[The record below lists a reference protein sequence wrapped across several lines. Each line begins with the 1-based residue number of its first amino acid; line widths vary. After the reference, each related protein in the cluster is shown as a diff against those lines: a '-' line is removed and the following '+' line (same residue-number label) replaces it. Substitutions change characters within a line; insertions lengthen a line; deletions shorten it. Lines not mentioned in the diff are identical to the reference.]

1 MKKHPAI
8 SFVSLI
14 FAVLGSVLLLQTN
27 SAFAELSKPTPR
39 VDHECS
45 RIAKK
50 LSSVGYKECL
60 SRQMQ
65 HSGSVSTQGAP
76 ILIKEYP
83 PLENR
88 EPMGRVLLVG
98 GIHGDEYSSVSVTF
112 KWLKTLDKYHSG
124 LFHWRISPLMN
135 PDGLLK
141 KKSTRTN
148 ANGVDLNRNFPTRD
162 WKEKSKYYWEV
173 KTRKNPRRYPGPEP
187 LSESESRWFYDE
199 INDFKPD
206 IIIAVHA
213 PHGIVDFNHNGHTDA
228 PDKLGRLHLN
238 LLGTYPGSLGN
249 FAGMQRRIP
258 VLTIELQHAGI
269 MPSPGE
275 INDIWV
281 DMIRWL
287 KQNMPEDNSTEPVD
301 LEKELR
307 LAMGDQIMGDQ
318 ILVDQVLGDQTLGDG
333 AQVDQKK
340 SGSNNVLN

>member
-1 MKKHPAI
+1 MKT
-8 SFVSLI
+8 SFKNALAAFI
-14 FAVLGSVLLLQTN
+14 FTVPGSVLLLHTSN
-27 SAFAELSKPTPR
+27 VFAEVLKPTPR

-50 LSSVGYKECL
+50 LSSVSYEECL
-60 SRQMQ
+60 DRQLQ
-65 HSGSVSTQGAP
+65 RSASISTQGAP
-76 ILIKEYP
+76 ILLKEYP
-83 PLENR
+83 PLKNR

-112 KWLKTLDKYHSG
+112 KWLKTLDRYHSG

-162 WKEKSKYYWEV
+162 WKEKSKHYWEV
-173 KTRKNPRRYPGPEP
+173 ETRKNPRRYPGPEP
-187 LSESESRWFYDE
+187 LSESESRWLYDE
-199 INDFKPD
+199 INNFKPD
-206 IIIAVHA
+206 VIIAVHA
-213 PHGIVDFNHNGHTDA
+213 PHGIVDFNHNGSTDA
-228 PDKLGRLHLN
+228 QDKLGRLHLN

-249 FAGMQRRIP
+249 FAGIQRSIP
-258 VLTIELQHAGI
+258 VLTIELKHAGI

-281 DMIRWL
+281 DMVRWL
-287 KQNMPEDNSTEPVD
+287 KENIPEDNSTESVD

-307 LAMGDQIMGDQ
+307 LALGDQIQGDNAP
-318 ILVDQVLGDQTLGDG
+318 GDIQGDE
-333 AQVDQKK
+333 KK
-340 SGSNNVLN
+340 LDNNDVLN

>member
-1 MKKHPAI
+1 MKI
-8 SFVSLI
+8 SITKSLVTLTLT
-14 FAVLGSVLLLQTN
+14 VLGSVLLLQMS
-27 SAFAELSKPTPR
+27 SAFAEVSKPTPR

-45 RIAKK
+45 RIGKK

-60 SRQMQ
+60 NRDLRQ
-65 HSGSVSTQGAP
+65 SDSVSAQGAP
-76 ILIKEYP
+76 ILVKEYP
-83 PLENR
+83 PLESR

-148 ANGVDLNRNFPTRD
+148 ANGVDLNRNFPTVD
-162 WKEKSKYYWEV
+162 WKVKSKYYWEV
-173 KTRKNPRRYPGPEP
+173 TTSKNPRRYPGPDP
-187 LSESESRWFYDE
+187 LSESESRWLYDE
-199 INDFKPD
+199 INTFKPD
-206 IIIAVHA
+206 VIIAVHA
-213 PHGIVDFNHNGHTDA
+213 PHGIVDFNHNGHADA

-249 FAGMQRRIP
+249 FGGMQRGIP
-258 VLTIELQHAGI
+258 VLTIELSHAGI

-287 KQNMPEDNSTEPVD
+287 KQNMPEDNSTDEPVD

-307 LAMGDQIMGDQ
+307 LAIGDTT
-318 ILVDQVLGDQTLGDG
+318 LGDQTMVDKNSGDENQAG
-333 AQVDQKK
+333 
-340 SGSNNVLN
+340 NNDILN

>member
-1 MKKHPAI
+1 MKKHPA
-8 SFVSLI
+8 FSLVTLTLT
-14 FAVLGSVLLLQTN
+14 VLGSVLLLQM
-27 SAFAELSKPTPR
+27 SSVFAEVSMPTPR
-39 VDHECS
+39 VDNECS

-50 LSSVGYKECL
+50 LSSVGYQECL
-60 SRQMQ
+60 SRQLQ

-83 PLENR
+83 PLDNR

-98 GIHGDEYSSVSVTF
+98 GVHGDEYSSVSVTF
-112 KWLKTLDKYHSG
+112 KWLKILDKYHSG

-141 KKSTRTN
+141 KKSKRTN
-148 ANGVDLNRNFPTRD
+148 ANGVDLNRNFPTPD
-162 WKEKSKYYWEV
+162 WMVKSKYYWEV
-173 KTRKNPRRYPGPEP
+173 TTSKNPRRYPGPEP

-199 INDFKPD
+199 INNFKPD
-206 IIIAVHA
+206 VIIAVHA
-213 PHGIVDFNHNGHTDA
+213 PHGIVDFNHNGHTDNA
-228 PDKLGRLHLN
+228 PNKLGRLHLN

-258 VLTIELQHAGI
+258 VLTIELSHAGI

-287 KQNMPEDNSTEPVD
+287 KQNMPEENSTEPVD

-307 LAMGDQIMGDQ
+307 LA
-318 ILVDQVLGDQTLGDG
+318 LGDQTLGDN
-333 AQVDQKK
+333 AHANEKK
-340 SGSNNVLN
+340 SNDNDVLN

>member
-1 MKKHPAI
+1 MRKNPAI
-8 SFVSLI
+8 SLVTLTLT
-14 FAVLGSVLLLQTN
+14 VLGSILLLQMS
-27 SAFAELSKPTPR
+27 SAFAETSKPTPR
-39 VDHECS
+39 VDNECS
-45 RIAKK
+45 RIGKK
-50 LSSVGYKECL
+50 LSSVGYQECL
-60 SRQMQ
+60 SRQLQ
-65 HSGSVSTQGAP
+65 LSGSVSTQGAP

-83 PLENR
+83 PLESR
-88 EPMGRVLLVG
+88 EPMGRILLVG
-98 GIHGDEYSSVSVTF
+98 GVHGDEYSSVSVTF

-148 ANGVDLNRNFPTRD
+148 ANGVDLNRNFPTPD
-162 WKEKSKYYWEV
+162 WMVKSKYYWEV
-173 KTRKNPRRYPGPEP
+173 TTSKNPRRYPGPEP

-199 INDFKPD
+199 INNFKPD
-206 IIIAVHA
+206 VIIAVHA

-258 VLTIELQHAGI
+258 VLTIELKHAGI

-287 KQNMPEDNSTEPVD
+287 KQNMPEENSTEPVD

-307 LAMGDQIMGDQ
+307 LA
-318 ILVDQVLGDQTLGDG
+318 LGDQGMGENARGDETTS
-333 AQVDQKK
+333 D
-340 SGSNNVLN
+340 NNDVLN

>member
-1 MKKHPAI
+1 MKI
-8 SFVSLI
+8 SITSSLVTLN
-14 FAVLGSVLLLQTN
+14 FNALAFSVLGSVLLLQVS
-27 SAFAELSKPTPR
+27 SAFAEVSKPTPR

-60 SRQMQ
+60 DRDLRQ
-65 HSGSVSTQGAP
+65 STAVSAQGAP

-83 PLENR
+83 PLETR

-148 ANGVDLNRNFPTRD
+148 ANGVDLNRNFPTVD
-162 WKEKSKYYWEV
+162 WKVKSKYYWEV
-173 KTRKNPRRYPGPEP
+173 TTSKNPRRYPGPDP
-187 LSESESRWFYDE
+187 LSESESRWLYDE
-199 INDFKPD
+199 INTFKPD
-206 IIIAVHA
+206 VIIAVHA
-213 PHGIVDFNHNGHTDA
+213 PHGIVDFNHNGHADA

-249 FAGMQRRIP
+249 FGGMQRGIP
-258 VLTIELQHAGI
+258 VLTIELRHAGI

-275 INDIWV
+275 INEIWV

-287 KQNMPEDNSTEPVD
+287 KQNMPEDNSTDEPVD

-307 LAMGDQIMGDQ
+307 LALGDTN
-318 ILVDQVLGDQTLGDG
+318 LGDQTRVDKTLSDGGLGDN
-333 AQVDQKK
+333 DI
-340 SGSNNVLN
+340 LN